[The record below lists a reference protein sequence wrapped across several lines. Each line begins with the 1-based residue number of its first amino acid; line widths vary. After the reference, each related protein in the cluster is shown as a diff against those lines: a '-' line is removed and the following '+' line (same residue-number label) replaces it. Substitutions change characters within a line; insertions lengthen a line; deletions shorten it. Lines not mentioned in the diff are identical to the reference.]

1 MFRYLAMTLLSVLGL
16 LFLVV
21 ASLYVPPVQRAV
33 VKTAC
38 DALSDSA
45 MSVSVSDF
53 RLRFPLRL
61 DLSDVCVVTGGDTLC
76 ALHALH
82 TEVPV
87 MPLLRGVA
95 AVPRLSLRDVF
106 FAYADTAGFSIA
118 VRLDSASVTAVKVH
132 LVETSLHAR
141 SLALSGGDVALTLGL
156 PADPPAVDTSS
167 TAPLSGRFVVDSI
180 ALRDIGYR
188 MEGAY
193 RESFLTAGAHA
204 VEALG
209 ASADLSR
216 QWVDVERLSL
226 QGGRVSMLSDT
237 SVVVPAPA
245 APSAAVTESPSAPWT
260 VMARQ
265 VGIDDTRVV
274 YGLKGHAPRKGF
286 DASFIEIQDLSLR
299 LDSVYNRGGEVA
311 VRLRSLSLTE
321 RSGLAVDRGE
331 ASFSMDSAAVRLDA
345 LRLDTRNSSLT
356 ASLAADATALAMNG
370 EAAVSATMDM
380 EAGLGDVELFLPTLD
395 TLLSALPFRS
405 LMLQV
410 GAEGVLDDLR
420 LTRFHAGLPGAADFS
435 AVGEVQSLT
444 CADSL
449 LARASLTARL
459 YQLGFLPRLAGAE
472 AAARFALPDSMTLS
486 TNVIFRNGRDARLQL
501 AWEALQGRA
510 DLDASYR
517 FADTAY
523 RVETRWHDFPIDA
536 FLPHEGVGPL
546 TFSLSADGRGAD
558 PFSPRMQAEA
568 ALYVDSLDYRGY
580 RFRDFGLDVAL
591 DSGRVGAQILC
602 VDSAA
607 RLDLHLAA
615 LLTPTEYTARLA
627 GEIDWLDL
635 KTARLV
641 EDSLTFSSSVDVRAW
656 ANNKNEY
663 AVKTRLDM
671 VGLHLLDMD
680 NLFDHVVVTADVL
693 QDSLDAR
700 VDFPGMQM
708 AFSSSQGIDS
718 FLSCVSAFGD
728 SVAQSLRTMQ
738 VKPSA
743 LCALL
748 PDFQV
753 QGRLVPEQVV
763 EKILSESGF
772 ALDSL
777 RFSAGNSSAAPF
789 AFEAQV
795 DGLALSSFAADTLTA
810 SLRQEDDVLRYA
822 VQMGNT
828 PATST
833 LLARAGVSG
842 YVGHNELYAAL
853 RQCDQE
859 QVAGLVLDI
868 DARASDSL
876 LHLTLAPDSPTLG
889 VPGWSLNA
897 GNFIDYYFDGRLAA
911 DVLLQ
916 HDIQSF
922 SLRSGAHPGAD
933 TIYLDVENLRLAPI
947 LQTLPGTPPVSAL
960 LSTALSAHFS
970 DGRPMVAGTVR
981 LDSAFYNTKWVGNM
995 ALALDYRQLSPSLMQ
1010 VGAAL
1015 AVDTLDAVDLAL
1027 RYDTDTLSAEPLD
1040 LTVRFPSFPLS
1051 VANAFLPDDM
1061 ARVEGRLRGD
1071 VSVSGRIDAPRLAGR
1086 LAIDE
1091 GRAVIPMVGASFRF
1105 SPAVVSMAG
1114 NSIQIDT
1121 FCLSGPNNEPLNISG
1136 RVDVSDLSRPFV
1148 DARVAGHN
1156 FEIFNLPKNRTSML
1170 YGKAAADVA
1179 ASVRGYTDALS
1190 LRGNLVLL
1198 NGTEA
1203 TYVLQESNTLPGV
1216 SNYGDMVTFTTFADT
1231 ADVESAPAFRPVS
1244 GMDML
1249 VNVDIGNAVS
1259 LSVELTPDG
1268 NSRIDLQGGGSLTY
1282 SMNELGDSR
1291 FTGRYELSGG
1301 TVCYTPPLI
1310 GQKLFSIKE
1319 GSSVVW
1325 EGDIA
1330 DPVLDITA
1338 IDRLSVDVASGGST
1352 RTVQFQ
1358 VSIAITQSLDNL
1370 SIVFDVAAPGDMT
1383 IQNELTSMTA
1393 EQRASQA
1400 MSLLIYN
1407 AYTGPSASQGDLFS
1421 GNPLNQFL
1429 QNELNKWSR
1438 NNLKNVNLSFGINSR
1453 GEADGTTHTDYSY
1466 QLSKDL
1472 FNDRVRIVVG
1482 GSYSPDDNSTQA
1494 LKENLVDDIALEYKL
1509 DRRDNMV
1516 LKIFR
1521 HTGQET
1527 ILEGE
1532 VTETGVGFAVRK
1544 KLSRLADLFRRSSR
1558 KQQSS
1563 NPPSQQP

>member
-1 MFRYLAMTLLSVLGL
+1 M
-16 LFLVV
+16 
-21 ASLYVPPVQRAV
+21 
-33 VKTAC
+33 
-38 DALSDSA
+38 
-45 MSVSVSDF
+45 
-53 RLRFPLRL
+53 
-61 DLSDVCVVTGGDTLC
+61 
-76 ALHALH
+76 
-82 TEVPV
+82 
-87 MPLLRGVA
+87 
-95 AVPRLSLRDVF
+95 
-106 FAYADTAGFSIA
+106 
-118 VRLDSASVTAVKVH
+118 
-132 LVETSLHAR
+132 
-141 SLALSGGDVALTLGL
+141 
-156 PADPPAVDTSS
+156 
-167 TAPLSGRFVVDSI
+167 
-180 ALRDIGYR
+180 
-188 MEGAY
+188 
-193 RESFLTAGAHA
+193 
-204 VEALG
+204 
-209 ASADLSR
+209 
-216 QWVDVERLSL
+216 
-226 QGGRVSMLSDT
+226 
-237 SVVVPAPA
+237 
-245 APSAAVTESPSAPWT
+245 
-260 VMARQ
+260 
-265 VGIDDTRVV
+265 
-274 YGLKGHAPRKGF
+274 
-286 DASFIEIQDLSLR
+286 
-299 LDSVYNRGGEVA
+299 
-311 VRLRSLSLTE
+311 
-321 RSGLAVDRGE
+321 
-331 ASFSMDSAAVRLDA
+331 
-345 LRLDTRNSSLT
+345 
-356 ASLAADATALAMNG
+356 
-370 EAAVSATMDM
+370 
-380 EAGLGDVELFLPTLD
+380 
-395 TLLSALPFRS
+395 
-405 LMLQV
+405 
-410 GAEGVLDDLR
+410 
-420 LTRFHAGLPGAADFS
+420 
-435 AVGEVQSLT
+435 
-444 CADSL
+444 
-449 LARASLTARL
+449 
-459 YQLGFLPRLAGAE
+459 
-472 AAARFALPDSMTLS
+472 
-486 TNVIFRNGRDARLQL
+486 
-501 AWEALQGRA
+501 
-510 DLDASYR
+510 
-517 FADTAY
+517 
-523 RVETRWHDFPIDA
+523 
-536 FLPHEGVGPL
+536 
-546 TFSLSADGRGAD
+546 
-558 PFSPRMQAEA
+558 
-568 ALYVDSLDYRGY
+568 
-580 RFRDFGLDVAL
+580 
-591 DSGRVGAQILC
+591 
-602 VDSAA
+602 
-607 RLDLHLAA
+607 
-615 LLTPTEYTARLA
+615 
-627 GEIDWLDL
+627 
-635 KTARLV
+635 
-641 EDSLTFSSSVDVRAW
+641 
-656 ANNKNEY
+656 
-663 AVKTRLDM
+663 
-671 VGLHLLDMD
+671 
-680 NLFDHVVVTADVL
+680 
-693 QDSLDAR
+693 
-700 VDFPGMQM
+700 
-708 AFSSSQGIDS
+708 
-718 FLSCVSAFGD
+718 
-728 SVAQSLRTMQ
+728 
-738 VKPSA
+738 
-743 LCALL
+743 
-748 PDFQV
+748 
-753 QGRLVPEQVV
+753 
-763 EKILSESGF
+763 
-772 ALDSL
+772 
-777 RFSAGNSSAAPF
+777 
-789 AFEAQV
+789 
-795 DGLALSSFAADTLTA
+795 
-810 SLRQEDDVLRYA
+810 
-822 VQMGNT
+822 
-828 PATST
+828 
-833 LLARAGVSG
+833 
-842 YVGHNELYAAL
+842 
-853 RQCDQE
+853 
-859 QVAGLVLDI
+859 
-868 DARASDSL
+868 
-876 LHLTLAPDSPTLG
+876 
-889 VPGWSLNA
+889 
-897 GNFIDYYFDGRLAA
+897 
-911 DVLLQ
+911 
-916 HDIQSF
+916 
-922 SLRSGAHPGAD
+922 
-933 TIYLDVENLRLAPI
+933 
-947 LQTLPGTPPVSAL
+947 
-960 LSTALSAHFS
+960 
-970 DGRPMVAGTVR
+970 
-981 LDSAFYNTKWVGNM
+981 
-995 ALALDYRQLSPSLMQ
+995 
-1010 VGAAL
+1010 
-1015 AVDTLDAVDLAL
+1015 DLAL

-1114 NSIQIDT
+1114 NSRQIDT

-1231 ADVESAPAFRPVS
+1231 VDEESAPAFRPVS